1 MSDEQLSKW
10 VDDFMNDN
18 KRNPAQGQAI
28 KLMQD
33 QKIRIAELEAELAE
47 VREVVEK
54 LPKTADGVVAV
65 PGTRLYPLYPVLPE
79 DGHPDFEDAA
89 RLEMCITDPLSG
101 EFIREYDGLLIDTCY
116 STREAAEAALASRA
130 EGGAK

>member
-1 MSDEQLSKW
+1 MKNEPWRGKPELRVQHLERKLG
-10 VDDFMNDN
+10 N
-18 KRNPAQGQAI
+18 KRE
-28 KLMQD
+28 
-33 QKIRIAELEAELAE
+33 RIAQLEAENAKL
-47 VREVVEK
+47 REVVEK
-54 LPKTADGVVAV
+54 LPRTADGVVAV

-116 STREAAEAALASRA
+116 STHEAAEQALAARDA
-130 EGGAK
+130 TGGGG